1 MPMAVCILRRSIPMR
16 ECWKK
21 LYKKN
26 MQPAILCGVVAM
38 GVHAPEAEIDWPMT
52 IPELLEQADMVRMA
66 VYDYESG
73 YFITP
78 TPAENPM
85 NMNFG
90 VYIYP
95 KLHTFHELQ
104 NPKGDLI

>member
-1 MPMAVCILRRSIPMR
+1 MR
-16 ECWKK
+16 ECWPWTMASPFHPQWQINIRLRDVSTYLWKAQR
-21 LYKKN
+21 N
-26 MQPAILCGVVAM
+26 
-38 GVHAPEAEIDWPMT
+38 
-52 IPELLEQADMVRMA
+52 IPELLAQADMVRMA
-66 VYDYESG
+66 KYDYEVG
-73 YFITP
+73 CFITP

-104 NPKGDLI
+104 NPKGDKLKNRTVVDGS